1 MSDLKNYKLSNP
13 DKSPSCPKHQS
24 KIARSKDW
32 RRKRYG
38 QEYYI
43 EKLASI
49 VKVNLVSFIF
59 FIFFLSKLYFLVAIH
74 IAFFALMRNFI
85 MWQKA
90 VIYIHI
96 ISYFI
101 SSERC
106 KTFFHASFVTFLL
119 QSTLWISCKAYKF
132 WISKQAATHFSISS
146 QFSTKEKWNN
156 NKILYTKMHFQIRY
170 KILQKTI

>member
-1 MSDLKNYKLSNP
+1 MVRNTILKNWRALW
-13 DKSPSCPKHQS
+13 KST
-24 KIARSKDW
+24 
-32 RRKRYG
+32 
-38 QEYYI
+38 
-43 EKLASI
+43 
-49 VKVNLVSFIF
+49 SFHLF
-59 FIFFLSKLYFLVAIH
+59 FFHFLSIEIIFSRCH
-74 IAFFALMRNFI
+74 PHSFFALMRNFI

-119 QSTLWISCKAYKF
+119 QSTLWVSCKAYKF